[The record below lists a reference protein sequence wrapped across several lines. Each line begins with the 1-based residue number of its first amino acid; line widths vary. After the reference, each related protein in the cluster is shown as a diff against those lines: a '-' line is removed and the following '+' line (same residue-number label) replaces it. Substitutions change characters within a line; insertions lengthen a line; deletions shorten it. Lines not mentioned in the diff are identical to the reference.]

1 MAALERCGQAEEVPQ
16 EFASAE
22 ERRVEATAQPVATQV
37 VADPEPE
44 AAPQYAVEEELG
56 ATGTQVVARE
66 KVEMVMAGPQG
77 GEVEGEQR
85 VVLLVQGR
93 SSTSGASTLTPL
105 ATLATLATLLLPT
118 IMAMLAT

>member
-1 MAALERCGQAEEVPQ
+1 M
-16 EFASAE
+16 
-22 ERRVEATAQPVATQV
+22 EATAQPVATQV

-93 SSTSGASTLTPL
+93 SSTSWGDHPGHPGHPGLIPRRAKLYF
-105 ATLATLATLLLPT
+105 
-118 IMAMLAT
+118 

>member
-1 MAALERCGQAEEVPQ
+1 MDTTVRSGLLY
-16 EFASAE
+16 
-22 ERRVEATAQPVATQV
+22 TT
-37 VADPEPE
+37 
-44 AAPQYAVEEELG
+44 PQYAMEEELG

-93 SSTSGASTLTPL
+93 SSTSGAT
-105 ATLATLATLLLPT
+105 TLATLATLLLPT
-118 IMAMLAT
+118 ITARLAT